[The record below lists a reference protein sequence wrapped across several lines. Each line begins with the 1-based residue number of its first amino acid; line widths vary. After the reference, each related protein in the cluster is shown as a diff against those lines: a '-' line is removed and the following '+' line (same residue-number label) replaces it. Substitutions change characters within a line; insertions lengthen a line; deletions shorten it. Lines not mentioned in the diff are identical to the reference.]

1 MDNMQQI
8 LMKESKNDSDNNQ
21 IYLYKINDYW
31 FAYEY
36 SAFYLY
42 SICCVDAV
50 FKYVE
55 PENKKTILISVL
67 KNGYEKAGNP
77 QLRVIERTEHQMVLN
92 CGIKCK
98 GFQQWKDGWITLF
111 KDRYFVQIIQE
122 FYRSLCK
129 L

>member
-1 MDNMQQI
+1 MNDMQQI
-8 LMKESKNDSDNNQ
+8 LITEIGNSSDKNH
-21 IYLYKINDYW
+21 IYLYKINNYW

-42 SICCVDAV
+42 SLCCVDAV
-50 FKYVE
+50 FKYTD
-55 PENKKTILISVL
+55 PEDEKPILISVL
-67 KNGYEKAGNP
+67 KDGYEKAGNP
-77 QLRVIERTEHQMVLN
+77 QLKIVERSETRMVLD

-111 KDRYFVQIIQE
+111 KDQYFVQIIQD
-122 FYRSLCK
+122 FYHSICK

>member
-1 MDNMQQI
+1 
-8 LMKESKNDSDNNQ
+8 MKESKNGSDNNQ
-21 IYLYKINDYW
+21 IYLYKIDDYW

-55 PENKKTILISVL
+55 PENKKVILISVL

-77 QLRVIERTEHQMVLN
+77 QLRVVERTEHQMVLN

-111 KDRYFVQIIQE
+111 KDRCFVQIIQE